1 VGQDATV
8 PFRSHHLAR
17 VAARTVGGA
26 PSLSVGTASIS
37 NRTARSGAVRPAA
50 PAGIVRRRTWLG
62 LSLGSWGACCVSEA
76 RQASVWCRAGALP
89 LAGRFR
95 SGLWSGVRGRS
106 LSDVTVGAVLHAGG
120 SGQWR
125 STAGPNGAATKR
137 GMVDPRRGKA
147 KTGWVS
153 RSEERKPNQGES
165 LLGGQQNPFFV
176 TPAKAGVHV
185 SAGWVFRDRI
195 GARLPMVGAC
205 GTAVWI
211 PAFAGMTVGKALGR
225 GDDKGSK
232 PHKTKRP
239 PQGSGRF
246 TDRVALIR
254 ITCGSRVCR
263 RPGRLP

>member
-1 VGQDATV
+1 M
-8 PFRSHHLAR
+8 
-17 VAARTVGGA
+17 
-26 PSLSVGTASIS
+26 
-37 NRTARSGAVRPAA
+37 
-50 PAGIVRRRTWLG
+50 
-62 LSLGSWGACCVSEA
+62 
-76 RQASVWCRAGALP
+76 
-89 LAGRFR
+89 AGRFQ

-106 LSDVTVGAVLHAGG
+106 LSDVTLGAVLHAGG

-153 RSEERKPNQGES
+153 RSEDRKPNQGES

-195 GARLPMVGAC
+195 GALRSAVGGLLGGYLDSRFRGNDGGK
-205 GTAVWI
+205 GT
-211 PAFAGMTVGKALGR
+211 TR
-225 GDDKGSK
+225 
-232 PHKTKRP
+232 HKKRP

-246 TDRVALIR
+246 TDRVAPDR
-254 ITCGSRVCR
+254 ITCGLRACP
-263 RPGRLP
+263 RPVRLP